1 MSTNTLS
8 EFADTTDPNYSM
20 AFCEFFVFKM
30 ARQNYTFID
39 LFAGCGGLSEGFYKL
54 GYKALAHVEIDKFC
68 CETLKER
75 MRYYGYPED
84 EISKSV
90 IQQDITNDEVLSQL
104 KEAIGGSTVDLIIG
118 GPPCQAYSSAGRAR
132 DFNGM
137 KKDPRNFLFEHY
149 VKILNEFLPKFFV
162 FENVTGILSANV
174 NNESIIDKVFAELG
188 RNYKLADP
196 ERLEFNM
203 AEYGVPQVRRRII
216 IMGVRKD
223 IEISPDELYDS
234 LKKTNYLPDAPENER
249 KKLKKYVSV
258 KEAIGDL
265 PSIPQGNKAK
275 VIPFTYSI
283 ENEFLSWVKN
293 KGGYLYDHVCRT
305 QNSTDTQRYQEMA
318 RHLWTFEELLLK
330 RPDLQHRKQRVFG
343 NSYVVQFWD
352 NPARTIIAHLCKD
365 GNQFIH
371 PDYTQGRSISVREA
385 ARLQSFPD
393 DFRFIGAMTQQFKQI
408 GNAVP
413 PLFAYQVAKLLKK
426 FLGKK

>member
-1 MSTNTLS
+1 
-8 EFADTTDPNYSM
+8 
-20 AFCEFFVFKM
+20 M
-30 ARQNYTFID
+30 ARPNYTFID

-75 MRYYGYPED
+75 MRHYGYSEE
-84 EISKSV
+84 EITKSV
-90 IQQDITNDEVLSQL
+90 IHQDITNDEVLFQL
-104 KEAIGGSTVDLIIG
+104 KEAVGNSTVDLIIG

-149 VKILNEFLPKFFV
+149 VKILNEFLPKFFI

-174 NNESIIDKVFAELG
+174 NNESIIDKVFTELG

-196 ERLEFNM
+196 GRLEFNM

-223 IEISPDELYDS
+223 IGISPDELYDS
-234 LKKTNYLPDAPENER
+234 LKKTNYLPDTPKNER

-275 VIPFTYSI
+275 VMPFTYTTD
-283 ENEFLSWVKN
+283 NEFISWVRSE
-293 KGGYLYDHVCRT
+293 GSDLFDHVCRT

-318 RHLWTFEELLLK
+318 RNHWTFEELLRE
-330 RPDLQHRKQRVFG
+330 RPDLQHQKRRVFG

-393 DFRFIGAMTQQFKQI
+393 DFRFFGAMTQQFKQI

-413 PLFAYQVAKLLKK
+413 PLFAYQVAKSLKK
-426 FLGKK
+426 LLGKK

>member
-1 MSTNTLS
+1 
-8 EFADTTDPNYSM
+8 
-20 AFCEFFVFKM
+20 M
-30 ARQNYTFID
+30 ARPGYTFID

-54 GYKALAHVEIDKFC
+54 GYQALAHVEIDKFC

-75 MRYYGYPED
+75 MRHYGYSEED
-84 EISKSV
+84 IQESV
-90 IQQDITNDEVLSQL
+90 IHNDITKEEVLDQL
-104 KEAIGGSTVDLIIG
+104 KEAVGDCSVDLIIG

-174 NNESIIDKVFAELG
+174 NNESIIEKVFAELG
-188 RNYKLADP
+188 RHYNLPDP
-196 ERLEFNM
+196 KKLEFNM

-223 IEISPDELYDS
+223 IAISPDELYES
-234 LKKTNYLPDAPENER
+234 IKKTNYLPDTPESER
-249 KKLKKYVSV
+249 KNLKKYISV

-265 PSIPQGNKAK
+265 PSIPQGNKTK
-275 VIPFTYSI
+275 VMPFSYSADNDFI
-283 ENEFLSWVKN
+283 RWVKN
-293 KGGYLYDHVCRT
+293 ADNHLYDHVCRT
-305 QNSTDTQRYQEMA
+305 QNPTDTERYQEMA
-318 RHLWTFEELLLK
+318 RNHWTFEELLK
-330 RPDLQHRKQRVFG
+330 QRPDLQHQKQRVFG

-371 PDYTQGRSISVREA
+371 PDYVQGRSISVREA

-393 DFRFIGAMTQQFKQI
+393 DFRFYGAMTQQFKQI

-413 PLFAYQVAKLLKK
+413 PLFAYQVAESLKN
-426 FLGKK
+426 FLTRNDKHSNIISKDKSR

>member
-1 MSTNTLS
+1 
-8 EFADTTDPNYSM
+8 
-20 AFCEFFVFKM
+20 M
-30 ARQNYTFID
+30 ARPKYTFID

-75 MRYYGYPED
+75 MRHYGYDEED
-84 EISKSV
+84 IEISV
-90 IQQDITNDEVLSQL
+90 IHQDITDNAVMGRL
-104 KEAIGGSTVDLIIG
+104 KDAVGDATVDLIIG
-118 GPPCQAYSSAGRAR
+118 GPPCQAYSSAGKAR

-137 KKDPRNFLFEHY
+137 KKDSRNFLFEHY

-162 FENVTGILSANV
+162 FENVTGILSATV
-174 NNESIIDKVFAELG
+174 NNESIIDKVFAELSK
-188 RNYKLADP
+188 NYKLAAP
-196 ERLEFNM
+196 SRLEFNM

-223 IEISPDELYDS
+223 LGITPDELYDS
-234 LKKTNYLPDAPENER
+234 LKKTNYLPDTPESER
-249 KKLKKYVSV
+249 KKFKKFVSV

-265 PSIPQGNKAK
+265 PSIPQGNKTKSMQFSYTIANNF
-275 VIPFTYSI
+275 IA
-283 ENEFLSWVKN
+283 WVRSDD
-293 KGGYLYDHVCRT
+293 GYLYDHVCRT
-305 QNSTDTQRYQEMA
+305 QNQTDTERYQEMA
-318 RHLWTFEELLLK
+318 RNHWTFEELLRQ
-330 RPDLQHRKQRVFG
+330 RPDLQHAKQRVFG

-352 NPARTIIAHLCKD
+352 SPARTIIAHLCKD

-371 PDYTQGRSISVREA
+371 PDYAQGRSISVREA

-393 DFRFIGAMTQQFKQI
+393 DFRFYGTMTQQFKQI

-413 PLFAYQVAKLLKK
+413 PLFAYQVAKSLKK